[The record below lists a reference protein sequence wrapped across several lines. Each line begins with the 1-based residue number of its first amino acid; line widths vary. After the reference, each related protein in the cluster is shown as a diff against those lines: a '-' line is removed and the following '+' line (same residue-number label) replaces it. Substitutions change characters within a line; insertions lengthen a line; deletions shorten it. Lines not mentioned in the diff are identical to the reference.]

1 MSRGLRSFAT
11 ALTVLTLVATS
22 APAMAEESVSETDRY
37 DSRGNAPPM
46 MDVLVLRP
54 LGLFA
59 LGVGAGLFAVIS
71 PVMLVTRPQELGK
84 PFEALVAGPARYV
97 WSDPIGSH

>member
-1 MSRGLRSFAT
+1 MSRGLRSFA
-11 ALTVLTLVATS
+11 AVLTVFALVAVS
-22 APAMAEESVSETDRY
+22 APALAESETDRY
-37 DSRGNAPPM
+37 DHRSNAPPM

-59 LGVGAGLFAVIS
+59 LGCGAVLFAVIS
-71 PVMLVTRPQELGK
+71 PVMLVTRPHELAK
-84 PFEALVAGPARYV
+84 PFDALVGGPARYV